1 MSNVGITTESTNE
14 LSLRATLLLALAGQA
29 FVILGSFG
37 ALNAWTI
44 ALGVIA
50 CVLAMKTFVWR
61 WWYLAFA
68 PMIALAS
75 YPPLAFDET
84 LYHLPY
90 IDAIARSGTIALRPD
105 IRFDIFPLLHE
116 LLCLPAYEAFG
127 ATATHF
133 VAVLEVMLLAAL
145 VMRWPRTKEAGYL
158 AAAIVI
164 GNPVLVYV
172 GTITYVDAALTLFVV
187 GGWRLMVGGSKAAS
201 VVADGF
207 GSSEP
212 QTANRQP
219 PTDLLLAGFL
229 LGTAASVKY
238 HGFFF
243 VAAALLFV
251 KRHHL
256 HYILGALAGIL
267 PMTLR
272 IFVLTG
278 HPLHPYFTDSEWAT
292 LGPSVETMTTKLM
305 RFVRLFYDIT
315 FAREHVN
322 SQPPYTPFFAIA
334 LIVAIFFAKRW
345 KLGLVC
351 AAYLGAFILAMPPD
365 SRYLLPLVPLV
376 AVPAA
381 EYVSARFRTRALA
394 VIAALPLLA
403 YPAILMARYGPLPLT
418 RESRRALQRERIPA
432 LRALEHAPSNERVHV
447 CGAEELKAFGGDRL
461 VGDHRGQFAFDKP
474 GDAQWIVISKRNC
487 PPAIRAQLAAD
498 AQRVYQD
505 DAAELWKTKR
515 VR

>member
-44 ALGVIA
+44 ALVVIA
-50 CVLAMKTFVWR
+50 SVLAMKMFVWR

-127 ATATHF
+127 ATTTHF

-145 VMRWPRTKEAGYL
+145 VMRWPRTKEAGTL

-172 GTITYVDAALTLFVV
+172 GTITYVDAALMLFV
-187 GGWRLMVGGSKAAS
+187 AA
-201 VVADGF
+201 GF
-207 GSSEP
+207 FCLDREKIF
-212 QTANRQP
+212 
-219 PTDLLLAGFL
+219 LAGFL

-305 RFVRLFYDIT
+305 RFVRLVYDIT

-418 RESRRALQRERIPA
+418 RDSRRALQLERIPA
-432 LRALEHAPSNERVHV
+432 LRALEHVPPNERVHV